1 MSKRNR
7 NRNPWSRAA
16 APAAKEVSAPQLAA
30 NRANAQLSSGPVS
43 PAGKAKSSMN
53 AVKTGLTG
61 HTVLLPTD
69 DVNEYAAFLAGYR
82 HDFSPVGQAES
93 ELVHAIA
100 DADWRLRR
108 VRALE
113 FALYA
118 KGHAEFEELFTEYAE
133 EVRYS
138 LIQLHTHTTYE
149 KDFRNLHLQENRLHR
164 RREKDMAEL
173 RRLQNDRSARQSEPE
188 DFSDLDGLLAATPGA
203 PQVHAQS
210 PFTDNGFDFSTSLE
224 PVVEPRSPAA

>member
-7 NRNPWSRAA
+7 NRNPWSHAA

-30 NRANAQLSSGPVS
+30 NRANAQLSSGPLS

-69 DVNEYAAFLAGYR
+69 DVNEYAAFIAGYR

-113 FALYA
+113 FAIYA
-118 KGHAEFEELFTEYAE
+118 KGHADFEELFTEYAE

-173 RRLQNDRSARQSEPE
+173 RRLKNDRRETQSEPE
-188 DFSDLDGLLAATPGA
+188 DFSDVDALAPPLSIA
-203 PQVHAQS
+203 PQIPAQS
-210 PFTDNGFDFSTSLE
+210 PFTDNGFDYSTSLE
-224 PVVEPRSPAA
+224 PSVSDR